1 MSASHL
7 PGTPGAGRIVVGVD
21 GSPSATQALRW
32 AVAQSALTGQAVEAV
47 ACWEYPTAA
56 AWTASGLFD
65 WAADAAAILQ
75 AAVAEVA
82 ADGTGVPVSQTVL
95 RGHGASVLVD
105 LSADADLVVVGSRGL
120 GGFDGLLLGSVSQ
133 HVATHAH
140 CPVVVVRATS
150 QVALAGGYGEEGSHA
165 ARADRPGGR
174 DGVARGRVRD
184 PGSRRP
190 RGRRGDPDGR

>member
-1 MSASHL
+1 MSTSRL
-7 PGTPGAGRIVVGVD
+7 PGAPGAGRIVVGVD

-32 AVAQSALTGQAVEAV
+32 AIAQSALTGQAVEAV

-75 AAVAEVA
+75 AAVGEVA
-82 ADGTGVPVSQTVL
+82 ADATGVPVTQTVL

-140 CPVVVVRATS
+140 CPVVVVRATA
-150 QVALAGGYGEEGSHA
+150 QQAVT
-165 ARADRPGGR
+165 D
-174 DGVARGRVRD
+174 
-184 PGSRRP
+184 
-190 RGRRGDPDGR
+190 

>member
-7 PGTPGAGRIVVGVD
+7 PGAPGARPIVVGVD

-32 AVAQSALTGQAVEAV
+32 AVAQGALTGQPVEAV
-47 ACWEYPTAA
+47 VSWEYPTAA

-65 WAADAAAILQ
+65 WAADAADILR
-75 AAVAEVA
+75 AAVAEVVGEGSA
-82 ADGTGVPVSQTVL
+82 AQVTQRVV

-105 LSADADLVVVGSRGL
+105 ASADADLVVVGSRGL

-140 CPVVVVRATS
+140 CPVVVVRATTAPQPAS
-150 QVALAGGYGEEGSHA
+150 
-165 ARADRPGGR
+165 AD
-174 DGVARGRVRD
+174 
-184 PGSRRP
+184 
-190 RGRRGDPDGR
+190 